1 MTNNDCIKETYPL
14 HWLIWHNDYESLK
27 NELQKNE
34 YNIEALDP
42 RGRTPLML
50 AVTLGYL
57 ECSQI
62 LLANNADAN
71 SSNSEGWTVVQ
82 EAVST
87 GDPEMLSMVLE
98 QRDYQRHSSRIG
110 DVPKLLQM
118 LKEVPDFYIEMKWE
132 FTSWMPL
139 VSRMCPSDVYRVYKQ
154 GSNVR
159 IDTTLL
165 GFDNTNWQRGDR
177 SYIFKGQDDIATLME
192 VDHETGT
199 VAFETLRSISSDGA
213 ANGALIPS
221 EDILSARL
229 TAPIC
234 TNHIDTDKISFER
247 NKSGI
252 WGWRSDKAEVVNG
265 YDCKVFG
272 ASNVEF
278 VTRTR
283 TEHLSEVDKIKAR
296 NPKSAFQ
303 NLLGI
308 AESEEPAA
316 SATPEERN
324 LHNNTNVSN
333 ITVEEYFS
341 DKDLLGRDIGRPKE
355 ITTKVQRFRAT
366 LWLCE
371 EYPLQL
377 QQQIMPILDLMA
389 TMASPH
395 INKLKDFITMHLP
408 AGFPV
413 KIEIPLFHVMNARIT
428 FGNIFALDTPVNNI
442 SQIKDDSQMTCIVGD
457 ECFVAPPHYIK
468 IGPGGRRQHSFED
481 EDDLLQYAIQQ
492 SLIEAGSEN
501 DQVDIWEALRGQRP
515 NSPSNNVG
523 EEEKE
528 LQRAI
533 QESLSESSILTA
545 SEVNTQDSVDNDLQL
560 ALLLSQQEETILEK
574 ERQREQ
580 QILQEILELSLTE
593 K

>member
-1 MTNNDCIKETYPL
+1 MTNNDCIKDAYPL

-27 NELQKNE
+27 TELDKNE
-34 YNIEALDP
+34 HYIEALDP

-71 SSNSEGWTVVQ
+71 ASNAEGWTVVQ
-82 EAVST
+82 EAVAT

-98 QRDYQRHSSRIG
+98 QRDIQRHSSRVG
-110 DVPKLLQM
+110 DIPKLLQM
-118 LKEVPDFYIEMKWE
+118 LKDVPDFYIEMKWE

-177 SYIFKGQDDIATLME
+177 SYIFKGEDDVATLME
-192 VDHETGT
+192 IDHETCT
-199 VAFETLRSISSDGA
+199 VALETLRSLSPDA

-252 WGWRSDKAEVVNG
+252 WGWRSDKAEIVNG

-283 TEHLSEVDKIKAR
+283 TEHLSEIDKIKAR
-296 NPKSAFQ
+296 SPKSPFQ
-303 NLLGI
+303 NLLGLAENEEPTASAI
-308 AESEEPAA
+308 AE
-316 SATPEERN
+316 EERI
-324 LHNNTNVSN
+324 HNNTNVSN
-333 ITVEEYFS
+333 ITAEEYFS
-341 DKDLLGRDIGRPKE
+341 QEDLMGRDIGRPKE
-355 ITTKVQRFRAT
+355 MTTKVQKFRAT

-413 KIEIPLFHVMNARIT
+413 KIEIPLFHVINARIT
-428 FGNIFALDTPVNNI
+428 FGNIFALETPVNNI
-442 SQIKDDSQMTCIVGD
+442 SQIKEESQITCIVGD
-457 ECFVAPPHYIK
+457 ECFVAPPHYVK

-515 NSPSNNVG
+515 NSPSNNV
-523 EEEKE
+523 EDEEKE

-533 QESLSESSILTA
+533 QESLSRSAVQVTSEENIPQDTA
-545 SEVNTQDSVDNDLQL
+545 DSDLEL
-560 ALLLSQQEETILEK
+560 ALLLSQQAQSDLER